1 MAYFNVII
9 LRRIR
14 YYLSWLL
21 WICLPIWITTLA
33 FHLDKAES
41 FFAQVFFF
49 IAIFLLAATILILF
63 GTWRIRFKIRKQS
76 DKGTVKKLVP
86 EELASKVDS
95 ILRNAEIEVIY
106 ESLERVSPEELKGL
120 ERFADAGELRLP
132 PQFQLLCQVP
142 GSDKVL
148 VYFDAPKFSPGQ
160 LIMSLQP
167 ISSKRNNAPDL
178 QTLDKVRSILEENG
192 AADLPDYLR
201 KST

>member
-1 MAYFNVII
+1 MKFYDVLI
-9 LRRIR
+9 LRRIKN
-14 YYLSWLL
+14 YLSWLF
-21 WICLPIWITTLA
+21 WICIPILIITEIFKLDTARSFLEPTSFVIAVLYLTAIILAALGVLPII
-33 FHLDKAES
+33 
-41 FFAQVFFF
+41 
-49 IAIFLLAATILILF
+49 
-63 GTWRIRFKIRKQS
+63 IRVRKRS

-86 EELASKVDS
+86 EELASKVEG
-95 ILRNAEIEVIY
+95 ILRNTGIEVIY
-106 ESLERVSPEELKGL
+106 ESLEHRSPEELKM
-120 ERFADAGELRLP
+120 FADAELRT

-148 VYFDAPKFSPGQ
+148 VYFKASKLAPGQ

-167 ISSKRNNAPDL
+167 VISKRKKAPDL